1 MKIHFIFLCAILFSV
16 IQPVYTQNIE
26 SNAAQ
31 ENLYKIGGID
41 YDIGVVRKFDNRYEG
56 VKGSPFYLE
65 QWSDG
70 TIEFES
76 GRVAESVKLKYNIYE
91 DELLIQ
97 DPNSGAIYIDKN
109 NVKSFTLMSSNSRS
123 NVFKRWPHPKKKDS
137 DIYYRI
143 LFHGELIL
151 LENTKVIFEKA
162 NYEGGYSN
170 DKKYDEFKKYT
181 SFYYIDQT
189 LNPEKPQKLK
199 TSANGISKI
208 FPRHQKQ
215 VKQYINQ
222 NLLDC
227 RKKEDLIK
235 VFEYY
240 REIP

>member
-1 MKIHFIFLCAILFSV
+1 MKIHFTFFCAIILS
-16 IQPVYTQNIE
+16 IIHPGYSQNIE

-56 VKGSPFYLE
+56 VKGSPFYME

-70 TIEFES
+70 IIEFES
-76 GRVAESVKLKYNIYE
+76 GRVAEDVKLRYNIYE

-97 DPNSGAIYIDKN
+97 DQKSGAIYIDKN
-109 NVKSFTLMSSNSRS
+109 NVETFTLISSNNSK
-123 NVFKRWPHPKKKDS
+123 NVFKRWPHPKKNDV

-143 LFHGELIL
+143 LIHGEISL

-170 DKKYDEFKKYT
+170 DKNYDEFKKYT
-181 SFYYIDQT
+181 SFYYIDQAM
-189 LNPEKPQKLK
+189 NPAIPQKLK
-199 TSANGISKI
+199 TSAIGVSKI

-215 VKQYINQ
+215 VKQFINQ

-227 RKKEDLIK
+227 RVRDDLVKI
-235 VFEYY
+235 FEYY
-240 REIP
+240 HKIP